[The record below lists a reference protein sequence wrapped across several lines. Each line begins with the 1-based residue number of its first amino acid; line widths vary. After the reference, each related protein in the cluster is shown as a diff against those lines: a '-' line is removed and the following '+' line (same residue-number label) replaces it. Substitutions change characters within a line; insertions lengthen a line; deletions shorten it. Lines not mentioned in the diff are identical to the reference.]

1 MIHVDY
7 SDYLK
12 TKELRAAPKGF
23 APLFMPDYLMPF
35 QASLVDWAIR
45 LGRAALFEE
54 CGLGKTIQ
62 QLVWAEN
69 ILRKHPKSRVLI
81 VTPLAVSGQTVRE
94 AEKFGIKA
102 TQTQEGKLY
111 PGINVTNYDRLKN
124 YRPEDFIGAVGDE
137 CFPAGT
143 QVDTVAIDN
152 SLALKYIEDIRPGDR
167 ILNASGVDCV
177 KATAKR
183 RVHCAVVLR
192 IRGKEITCSE
202 NHPFFTVHGW
212 VGARDLRAGDRIVET
227 AETMRLVRQDIHPEV
242 SGEQIRSF
250 LREILLGEM
259 ANEYAGT
266 QTEGA
271 HERSSREDWTQ
282 GVRVAARR
290 EQVSEETN
298 RTNPQ
303 SESYEQSEVRRE
315 DDRHEDTQRD
325 IATVERETRGQW
337 DGTDGAG
344 ENAYRRPRT
353 RVEARGSSHRE
364 QGGERVSDVLQ
375 DRLREREAENRDRG
389 GRVFTQLT
397 EKSRREEGRETSTA
411 RVESVEI
418 LQQDDPRL
426 DKFREADGSLYFY
439 DLEAVRH
446 PSFSVSGLLVHNSSI
461 IKNFEGQTRKRT
473 TQFFSKVN
481 YRLLCTATPAPNDF
495 MELGTSSEA
504 LGSMTRS
511 QMLAMFFTNGGD
523 STQDWEIKGHARRKF
538 WQWVSTWAR
547 AVRKPSDLGFED
559 GDFNLPPLNIH
570 KHEVP
575 STLDYGKGG
584 FFKTPARTLEDQ
596 RKERKD
602 TLKARCEKVASL
614 VPDKGSAIIW
624 CHLNNE
630 GNLLTKLIP
639 DAVEVCGADKDSVK
653 EDRLL
658 GFSDGKYRVLVTKP
672 KIAGFGLNWQHCR
685 NVFYFP
691 NHSHEQYYQAIRRC
705 WRFGQKKPVECHLIS
720 SEAETLVVQNML
732 RKEKQSEILYAGIVQ
747 EINTAVHEDNKK
759 AMNKMEIPS
768 WL

>member
-1 MIHVDY
+1 MDY
-7 SDYLK
+7 SEYLK

-23 APLFMPDYLMPF
+23 APVFMPEYLMPF
-35 QASLVDWAIR
+35 QAALVDWAVR

-69 ILRKHPKSRVLI
+69 ILRKHSKSRILI

-124 YRPEDFIGAVGDE
+124 YRPEDFIGVVGDE

-143 QVDTVAIDN
+143 QVDTVNLDN

-177 KATAKR
+177 KATTKR
-183 RVHCAVVLR
+183 RIYRAVVLR
-192 IRGKEITCSE
+192 VRGKEITCSE

-212 VGARDLRAGDRIVET
+212 VSARDLHADDHIVET
-227 AETMRLVRQDIHPEV
+227 TEAMCLVRQSVHPEV
-242 SGEQIRSF
+242 PGEQICSF
-250 LREILLGEM
+250 LREILFSEM
-259 ANEYAGT
+259 ANEYART
-266 QTEGA
+266 QTKGE
-271 HERSSREDWTQ
+271 HERNSCEDRSQ
-282 GVRVAARR
+282 GVRMAARGK
-290 EQVSEETN
+290 QVSEETN
-298 RTNPQ
+298 CTDSQ
-303 SESYEQSEVRRE
+303 FESYERSESCRE
-315 DDRHEDTQRD
+315 DDRDKNSERD
-325 IATVERETRGQW
+325 FETVERKTRRQW
-337 DGTDGAG
+337 DGTDRAG
-344 ENAYRRPRT
+344 EDASRCSRIRM
-353 RVEARGSSHRE
+353 EACRGSHQE
-364 QGGERVSDVLQ
+364 QNGQRIPNGLQ
-375 DRLREREAENRDRG
+375 DRLWEREIENRDRG
-389 GRVFTQLT
+389 GRTLTQFT
-397 EKSRREEGRETSTA
+397 ETSGRKEGQEIGIA

-418 LQQDDPRL
+418 LEQDDPRL
-426 DKFREADGSLYFY
+426 DKFREADGTLYFY
-439 DLEAVRH
+439 DLEAARH
-446 PSFSVSGLLVHNSSI
+446 PSFSVNGLLVHNSSI

-523 STQDWEIKGHARRKF
+523 STQDWEIKGHARRNF
-538 WQWVSTWAR
+538 WRWVSSWAR
-547 AVRKPSDLGFED
+547 AVRRPSDLGFED

-575 STLDYGKGG
+575 STLDYGIGG
-584 FFKTPARTLEDQ
+584 FFKTPARTLEHQ
-596 RKERKD
+596 RKERKS

-614 VPDKGSAIIW
+614 VPDKGAAIVW
-624 CHLNNE
+624 CHLNDE
-630 GNLLTKLIP
+630 GNLLTKLISG
-639 DAVEVCGADKDSVK
+639 AVEVCGSDKDSVK
-653 EDRLL
+653 EERLL

-691 NHSHEQYYQAIRRC
+691 NHSHEQYYQAVRRC
-705 WRFGQKKPVECHLIS
+705 WRFGQKKPVECHLVS

-747 EINTAVHEDNKK
+747 EINTSIHNEPTSNLK
-759 AMNKMEIPS
+759 KMETPT

>member
-1 MIHVDY
+1 MDY

-23 APLFMPDYLMPF
+23 APLFMPDYLFDF
-35 QASLVDWAIR
+35 QKQLVDWAIR
-45 LGRAALFEE
+45 LGRAALFCE
-54 CGLGKTIQ
+54 CGLGKSIQ

-69 ILRKHPKSRVLI
+69 IIRKHPKSRVLV

-94 AEKFGIKA
+94 AEKFGLKA
-102 TQTQEGKLY
+102 YQTQEGKLY

-137 CFPAGT
+137 
-143 QVDTVAIDN
+143 
-152 SLALKYIEDIRPGDR
+152 
-167 ILNASGVDCV
+167 
-177 KATAKR
+177 
-183 RVHCAVVLR
+183 
-192 IRGKEITCSE
+192 
-202 NHPFFTVHGW
+202 
-212 VGARDLRAGDRIVET
+212 
-227 AETMRLVRQDIHPEV
+227 
-242 SGEQIRSF
+242 
-250 LREILLGEM
+250 
-259 ANEYAGT
+259 
-266 QTEGA
+266 
-271 HERSSREDWTQ
+271 
-282 GVRVAARR
+282 
-290 EQVSEETN
+290 
-298 RTNPQ
+298 
-303 SESYEQSEVRRE
+303 
-315 DDRHEDTQRD
+315 
-325 IATVERETRGQW
+325 
-337 DGTDGAG
+337 
-344 ENAYRRPRT
+344 
-353 RVEARGSSHRE
+353 
-364 QGGERVSDVLQ
+364 
-375 DRLREREAENRDRG
+375 
-389 GRVFTQLT
+389 
-397 EKSRREEGRETSTA
+397 
-411 RVESVEI
+411 
-418 LQQDDPRL
+418 
-426 DKFREADGSLYFY
+426 
-439 DLEAVRH
+439 
-446 PSFSVSGLLVHNSSI
+446 SSI
-461 IKNFEGQTRKRT
+461 LKNFEGQMRKAV

-538 WQWVSTWAR
+538 WRWVSTWAR

-559 GDFNLPPLNIH
+559 GDFALPPLNIH

-596 RKERKD
+596 RKERKN

-614 VPDKGSAIIW
+614 VPDKGAAIVW
-624 CHLNNE
+624 CHLNDE

-639 DAVEVCGADKDSVK
+639 GAVEVCGADKDSVK

-658 GFSDGKYRVLVTKP
+658 GFSEGKYRVLVTKP

-705 WRFGQKKPVECHLIS
+705 WRFGQKKPVECHLVS

-747 EINTAVHEDNKK
+747 EINTAVHEDNKRT
-759 AMNKMEIPS
+759 MNKMEIPT